1 MHQVDHDSA
10 KGVYRID
17 AADEVTQH
25 LFIGCMEC
33 LPERN
38 LLLILERL
46 LASFPFVG
54 QRSSPATGPSTSMTK

>member
-1 MHQVDHDSA
+1 MHQVDHDIA

-17 AADEVTQH
+17 AADDVTERH
-25 LFIGCMEC
+25 FTGCMEC
-33 LPERN
+33 VPERN

-54 QRSSPATGPSTSMTK
+54 QGSSPATGRST